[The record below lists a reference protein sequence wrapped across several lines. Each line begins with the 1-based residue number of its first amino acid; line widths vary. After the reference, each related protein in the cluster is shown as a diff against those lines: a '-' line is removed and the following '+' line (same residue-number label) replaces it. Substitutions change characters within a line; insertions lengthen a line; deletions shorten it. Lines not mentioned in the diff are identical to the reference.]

1 MSINRFGKLAVS
13 TLLLALA
20 IGVAQA
26 SAAGSPTVLRF
37 YDAPG
42 QVTGVGFDA
51 SNPDRK
57 SVV

>member
-26 SAAGSPTVLRF
+26 SAAG
-37 YDAPG
+37 
-42 QVTGVGFDA
+42 
-51 SNPDRK
+51 
-57 SVV
+57 